1 MYFSKEKI
9 PLAFRNIFQ
18 NHVLSLQFLLLPLC
32 IYHSSMPVPTLNIL
46 DEVSET
52 SILLYVMEFSLCMV
66 RFVDATKI
74 TFPWE
79 VTQCKPPLCLCLFCL
94 LKFVPKSLSLKLY
107 IFWNILLYG
116 ISYLTVSWGCFFG
129 SKSVSQEPFFLSAP
143 SEKRRAK
150 PSAYHKAVPPQ
161 RKD

>member
-1 MYFSKEKI
+1 MFQRFSSSCYLFSFV
-9 PLAFRNIFQ
+9 LA
-18 NHVLSLQFLLLPLC
+18 VCLC
-32 IYHSSMPVPTLNIL
+32 LTLTFGMNYQTQ
-46 DEVSET
+46 DS
-52 SILLYVMEFSLCMV
+52 LLYMMEFSLCMV
-66 RFVDATKI
+66 RFVDATKN
-74 TFPWE
+74 TF
-79 VTQCKPPLCLCLFCL
+79 TCKAAQCKYLLCMCLFCL

-107 IFWNILLYG
+107 IFWNIPLYG

-129 SKSVSQEPFFLSAP
+129 SKSVSQEPFFLPAP